1 MSGQQ
6 ALTGLRVLVTRP
18 AERAAGLVER
28 IVAAGGAP
36 VTFPVI
42 EIVPQLPE
50 PLPDA
55 ATFPILLF
63 VSPAAVEHGV
73 NALGLAPGHRPS
85 PGIGAVGPATARA
98 LQAAG
103 FRVDIQAHG
112 GADSETLLEHA
123 ALQPDHVRGRRILI
137 VRGRGGREYLGNRL
151 VERGAAVEYA
161 EVYRRE
167 QPSRYDPARVADCDI
182 VTATSAEGLDNLLAM
197 IAPAQREHLLRCP
210 LAVAAPRIAEH
221 ARARGFA
228 GPVASAVQAGDE
240 GLMTA
245 IFECADRSGAPS

>member
-1 MSGQQ
+1 MSGRR

-18 AERAAGLVER
+18 AERAAGLIDR
-28 IVAAGGAP
+28 IAGSGGDPVA
-36 VTFPVI
+36 FPVI
-42 EIVPQLPE
+42 EIVPQIPE
-50 PLPDA
+50 RLPDA
-55 ATFPILLF
+55 AAFPVLLF
-63 VSPAAVEHGV
+63 VSPAAAEHGV
-73 NALGLAPGHRPS
+73 TALGLVPGRRP
-85 PGIGAVGPATARA
+85 PPEIGAVGPATTRA

-112 GADSETLLEHA
+112 GADSETLLQHP
-123 ALQPDHVRGRRILI
+123 ALQTDRIMGRRILV
-137 VRGRGGREYLGNRL
+137 VRGRGGREHLGNRL

-167 QPSRYDPARVADCDI
+167 RPSRYDPAGVADCDI

-197 IAPAQREHLLRCP
+197 IAPAQREHILRRP

-228 GPVASAVQAGDE
+228 GPVVSAVQAGDE

-245 IFECADRSGAPS
+245 IFECAGRSGAPS